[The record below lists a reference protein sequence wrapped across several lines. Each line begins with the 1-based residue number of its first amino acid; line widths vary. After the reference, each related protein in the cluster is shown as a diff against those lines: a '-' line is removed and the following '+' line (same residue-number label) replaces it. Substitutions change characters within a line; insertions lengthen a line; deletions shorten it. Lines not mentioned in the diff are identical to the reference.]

1 MPADMLASHDR
12 FHIEVEHHGVVAGW
26 IGPRGPAWMGH
37 MAQSQRQ
44 AHELPAIGRVSYLRP
59 ISDSSQPAGQGWSG
73 GAAGQGH
80 GAAKDSGDAR
90 CGRMTTL
97 YLPATLW
104 SRARTWLISR
114 VFGANAARRIVS
126 LMPRLRS

>member
-1 MPADMLASHDR
+1 MPADMLASLGR
-12 FHIEVEHHGVVAGW
+12 FRIEVEHHGVVAGW

-80 GAAKDSGDAR
+80 GGVKDRGISLLSIIEIPHVAR
-90 CGRMTTL
+90 HPDGGLTT
-97 YLPATLW
+97 AW
-104 SRARTWLISR
+104 SLASPP
-114 VFGANAARRIVS
+114 RR
-126 LMPRLRS
+126 